1 MLDEI
6 TIVNIRDCL
15 SMSTDNDI
23 QIGEDELKEILSDF
37 SCNKNLDVEKFL
49 KEQAIEFTRK
59 NQSVTYLVFNN
70 LSLVGYFTLT
80 IKTIT
85 IDARRFSKTFEKKIA
100 RVGKFDNENAT
111 YTLPAYLIAQLGK
124 NFNLNSNELIDGKQ
138 LLQAAI
144 KTIKQIQYMIGG
156 MVVFLEAEDNDKL
169 MCFYKEQNG
178 FKEFDTRNILISDG
192 KDCKLIQLLKVV

>member
-15 SMSTDNDI
+15 STDKDI

-59 NQSVTYLVFNN
+59 NQSITYLVFNN

-80 IKTIT
+80 IKPIT
-85 IDARRFSKTFEKKIA
+85 IDTKNFSKTFEKKIA

-124 NFNLNSNELIDGKQ
+124 NFNLSPNELIDGKR

-178 FKEFDTRNILISDG
+178 FKEFDTRNVLISDEN
-192 KDCKLIQLLKVV
+192 DCKLIQLLKII